1 MVVTRFYSLDVF
13 RGFAALSVAAGHY
26 IIDGAVMVDGRLPQA
41 EAFSVLWNFSFIY
54 AVDFFL
60 VLSGFILAHSYL
72 YRMDVTFKDFALRR
86 FFRMYPLHLLTMIFA
101 ICVLAALGQDLRA
114 SDIALHTLF
123 IHNMGLGPNGLALNI
138 PAWTISVEFWINVGV
153 FLILLFFRNHR
164 RVILACMLV
173 IAVLC
178 FALIAWRSG
187 HLNVNDTNYKNILNA
202 GLLRCSASF
211 VLGLVVYELY
221 RKFQGWTAPMW
232 LVVTCVLIFFAI
244 VMTLPGHT
252 PFGFS
257 APWLFAGIVFVLAI
271 SESKTANAMKP
282 LVWLGDVSFSVYL
295 VHHPFVGIFR
305 ESGVEKSAISVIVF
319 VLLVYCVAFI
329 AYKFFE
335 RPTYRWL
342 LEKTAAYRAPVT
354 V

>member
-26 IIDGAVMVDGRLPQA
+26 IIDGAVLVDGRLPQA
-41 EAFSVLWNFSFIY
+41 ETFSVLWNFSFIY

-72 YRMDVTFKDFALRR
+72 YRLDVTFKDFALRR
-86 FFRMYPLHLLTMIFA
+86 FFRMYPLHFLTMTFA
-101 ICVLAALGQDLRA
+101 LWTLVALGQNPRV
-114 SDIALHTLF
+114 SDIVLHTLF
-123 IHNMGLGPNGLALNI
+123 IQNMGFGPNGLALNI
-138 PAWTISVEFWINVGV
+138 PAWTISVEFWINVGA
-153 FLILLFFRNHR
+153 FLLLVLFRNHR

-211 VLGLVVYELY
+211 VLGLIVYELY
-221 RKFQGWTAPMW
+221 RKFQGWVAPMW
-232 LVVTCVLIFFAI
+232 LVVSCALMFFAI

-252 PFGFS
+252 LWGFA
-257 APWLFAGIVFVLAI
+257 APWLFAGIVFVLAT
-271 SESKTANAMKP
+271 SESKTSNVMKP
-282 LVWLGDVSFSVYL
+282 WVWLGDVSFSVYL

-305 ESGVEKSAISVIVF
+305 ESGVEKSVTSVIAF
-319 VLLVYCVAFI
+319 VLLVYCLAFI
-329 AYKFFE
+329 AHKFFE
-335 RPTYRWL
+335 RPSYRWL
-342 LEKTAAYRAPVT
+342 LQKTAKFRTPAAR
-354 V
+354 